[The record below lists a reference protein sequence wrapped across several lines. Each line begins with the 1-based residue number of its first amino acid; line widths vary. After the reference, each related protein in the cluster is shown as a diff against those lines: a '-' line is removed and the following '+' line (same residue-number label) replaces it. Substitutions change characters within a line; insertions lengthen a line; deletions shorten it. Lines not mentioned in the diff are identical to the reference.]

1 MSSNQADTTRST
13 LQNERVAVFLPSL
26 SAGGAQRTMLYVAE
40 GFAKHQLKVDI
51 VLQRV
56 EGPDLSRITDELRI
70 IDLNAGRSLLALIP
84 LIRYLRKEKPQ
95 VIISAMMYANVIAI
109 LAKKLARVN
118 TRVLVSEHNT
128 ISYAV
133 RNSST
138 LRGRFLPVLAR
149 LLYPM
154 SDIIVAVSEGV
165 ADDLAKILRLPRG
178 NIHVVYNPVITP
190 DLDEMIK
197 EPLDHPWFQPGEPP
211 VILGIGRLTRQ
222 KDFPT
227 LLRAF
232 AIVFKEQAAR
242 LVILGE
248 GRDRSK
254 LQRLTKELHIESYV
268 DMPGFVGNPYK
279 YMAHAAVFVLSS
291 IYEGLPTVLI
301 EALACGTKVVST
313 DCESGPR
320 EILQG
325 GAFGELVPVG
335 DAEALANAI
344 LLALENRTALPVS
357 RSEALLPFTFD
368 TAVGKY
374 MHLLQS

>member
-1 MSSNQADTTRST
+1 M
-13 LQNERVAVFLPSL
+13 
-26 SAGGAQRTMLYVAE
+26 MLYVAQ
-40 GFAKHQLKVDI
+40 GFVKHKFKADI

-56 EGPDLSRITDELRI
+56 EGPDLSRITDDLRI
-70 IDLNAGRSLLALIP
+70 IDLNAGRTVLALIP

-109 LAKKLARVN
+109 IAKKLARVD
-118 TRVLVSEHNT
+118 TRVIVSEHTT

-133 RNSST
+133 RNSIT
-138 LRGRFLPVLAR
+138 LRGRFLPLLAR

-154 SDIIVAVSEGV
+154 SDAIVAVSEGV
-165 ADDLAKILRLPRG
+165 ADDLARAIRLPRG
-178 NIHVVYNPVITP
+178 NMHVLYNPVVTP

-211 VILGIGRLTRQ
+211 VILGTGRLTHQ

-232 AIVFKEQAAR
+232 AIVGTEQAAR

-248 GRDRSK
+248 GRDRSN
-254 LQRLTKELHIESYV
+254 LQALTKELHIEGCV

-291 IYEGLPTVLI
+291 KYEGLPTVLI
-301 EALACGTKVVST
+301 EALSCGAKVVST

-325 GAFGELVPVG
+325 GKYGKLVPVG
-335 DAEALANAI
+335 DVEALANAI
-344 LLALENRTALPVS
+344 LRALENRTTLPVS
-357 RSEALLPFTFD
+357 RSEALLPFTLD
-368 TAVGKY
+368 TAVRKY
-374 MHLLQS
+374 IQLFSELNR